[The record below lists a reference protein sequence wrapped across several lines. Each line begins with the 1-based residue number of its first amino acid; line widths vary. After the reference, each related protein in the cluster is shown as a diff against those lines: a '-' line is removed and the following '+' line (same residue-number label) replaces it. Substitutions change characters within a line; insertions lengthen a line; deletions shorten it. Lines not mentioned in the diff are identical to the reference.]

1 MKKEIIAVDL
11 FCGAGGLTRGLL
23 DAGIK
28 VKKGYDID
36 PNLKETY
43 EKNNEGTEF
52 FQKDISILKG
62 EEILKELDR
71 ANKFFL
77 LAGCA
82 PCQPFSIINK
92 KNATGDKR
100 KNLILEFARLIK
112 ETRPD
117 FILMENVPGLKKTKG
132 KLIFKKF
139 EYILKKEN
147 YSYSSDI
154 LDARNYGVPQKRK
167 RLILLASKHFK
178 VRIPEPTHG
187 PKCSTGEV
195 YITVG
200 EVISKYPKLLPGM
213 KHRIISNHECR
224 NLSDINIKRLKYIRK
239 DGGLR
244 DSLPKSLILK
254 CHKDYKG
261 HKDVYGRMKLNDTAP
276 TLTCKCTSISN
287 GRFAHPLQNRGIS
300 VREAAALQT
309 FKDNYVFYGNL

>member
-132 KLIFKKF
+132 
-139 EYILKKEN
+139 
-147 YSYSSDI
+147 
-154 LDARNYGVPQKRK
+154 
-167 RLILLASKHFK
+167 
-178 VRIPEPTHG
+178 
-187 PKCSTGEV
+187 
-195 YITVG
+195 
-200 EVISKYPKLLPGM
+200 
-213 KHRIISNHECR
+213 
-224 NLSDINIKRLKYIRK
+224 
-239 DGGLR
+239 
-244 DSLPKSLILK
+244 
-254 CHKDYKG
+254 
-261 HKDVYGRMKLNDTAP
+261 
-276 TLTCKCTSISN
+276 
-287 GRFAHPLQNRGIS
+287 
-300 VREAAALQT
+300 
-309 FKDNYVFYGNL
+309 